1 MQSNTVITTS
11 VYSTPRICQMYCT
24 VVPIDSSLLTVPG
37 YNTRLQGRKIFSP
50 LHDGIDDFEFHCM
63 SVQYDKYIYY
73 NQHYAH
79 DWSGIKSHYLKP
91 LKTTYY
97 LLHVS
102 IPIGSSSERTVPYQ
116 RSYCVGLLTG
126 KMIWQH
132 AIVVQVMLV
141 SLGLCLPSATTSDV
155 TLFGTVLLV

>member
-1 MQSNTVITTS
+1 MCVRLFINKDCNKMHVQQNTKQKKGKFRKSVLALMVNRHMFRRGRLKRKWTTEK
-11 VYSTPRICQMYCT
+11 R
-24 VVPIDSSLLTVPG
+24 
-37 YNTRLQGRKIFSP
+37 NK
-50 LHDGIDDFEFHCM
+50 GIREFHCM

-79 DWSGIKSHYLKP
+79 DWSRIKSHYLKP

-102 IPIGSSSERTVPYQ
+102 IPIGSSSGMTVPYY

-126 KMIWQH
+126 KVIW
-132 AIVVQVMLV
+132 
-141 SLGLCLPSATTSDV
+141 
-155 TLFGTVLLV
+155 